1 MMTDAAAQGAPI
13 LEIRGLT
20 VNIKGAET
28 SRPIV
33 RDVDLVI
40 RPREAVGLIGESGS
54 GKSTVAL
61 AVLNYLA
68 ANLKVSAGEIRFR
81 GTIDL
86 FKAPRTI
93 FGSQIAHVAQDSM
106 AALNPIMRIGRQ
118 MGESLRW
125 HLGLTAEQARA
136 RAIELLDEVRLPN
149 AAAIL
154 EALPHELSG
163 GMQQRVCIAMAL
175 ACNPHLLVLDEPT
188 TGLDA
193 RTESAVL
200 ELLQDL
206 KTNRGLSILLISHN
220 LAAVADLADR
230 VAVMYAGR
238 AVESG
243 PTEELLRRPA
253 HRYTQMLLSAVP
265 KMEGDRPL
273 VDAPWQET
281 AFPKEGCAFRSRC
294 DLATEACAS
303 DETERAVGTQRVS
316 RCVRAEELVDGLC
329 PQDGDLALHPRKPLV
344 PAPDE
349 ILSVTDV
356 TFAYARS
363 RAAQASAPR
372 ALGNVDLVIRKGAIT
387 ALIGESG
394 SGKSTLARLIVGLMR
409 PHSGSIRLKD
419 KELAGLRRYPLEICR
434 RIQIVFQ
441 NVGGSLHPAK
451 RAQTLLARPFRLYEK
466 RSPNQGELH
475 QLLTPVGLRM
485 DLLQKRTRALSG
497 GERQRLALA
506 RATAPK
512 PDVLV
517 LDEAFSALDV
527 SMKVR
532 VARYLLEQAQ
542 ASDSGHLLVT
552 HELPFVRYLADGVVV
567 LYRGWA
573 CESGPS
579 NTLFAAP
586 HHPYT
591 ETLVWAARRLEGQ
604 KPARTDL
611 FRTDAS
617 LGKVAPVARQGCP
630 FHTACPRK
638 LGTICETEAP
648 PDQSTEAGHR
658 IACHIPLSQLES
670 IQKDEYAVGVRPVGV
685 TLEA

>member
-1 MMTDAAAQGAPI
+1 MMADAAAQETPV
-13 LEIRGLT
+13 LEIRGLS

-40 RPREAVGLIGESGS
+40 RPKEAVGLIGESGS

-68 ANLKVSAGEIRFR
+68 ANLEVSAGEIRFC

-86 FKAPRTI
+86 SRAPRTI
-93 FGSQIAHVAQDSM
+93 FGSQIAHVAQDPM

-118 MGESLRW
+118 MSESLRW
-125 HLGLTAEQARA
+125 HLRLTPEQARA

-175 ACNPHLLVLDEPT
+175 ACNPRLLVLDEPT

-200 ELLQDL
+200 ELLAEL
-206 KTNRGLSILLISHN
+206 KTHRDLSILLISHN

-230 VAVMYAGR
+230 VSVMYAGR
-238 AVESG
+238 TVESG
-243 PTEELLRRPA
+243 PTAELLHRPA

-273 VDAPWQET
+273 FDAPWQEA

-294 DLATEACAS
+294 DLAVEACAQ
-303 DETERAVGTQRVS
+303 DDMERSPGAQRLS
-316 RCVRAEELVDGLC
+316 RCVRAQELFGGFY
-329 PQDGDLALHPRKPLV
+329 PQDGGSALYPRKPPV
-344 PAPDE
+344 PALDK
-349 ILSVTDV
+349 ILSISDV
-356 TFAYARS
+356 SFAYART

-372 ALGNVDLVIRKGAIT
+372 ALDNVGLDIRKGAIT

-409 PHSGSIRLKD
+409 PHSGSIRLKE

-451 RAQTLLARPFRLYEK
+451 RAYTLLARPFRLYEK
-466 RSPNQGELH
+466 RSPTQSELRD
-475 QLLTPVGLRM
+475 LLTPVGLRV

-497 GERQRLALA
+497 GERQRIGLA
-506 RATAPK
+506 RATAPR

-532 VARYLLEQAQ
+532 VARYLLEQSR
-542 ASDSGHLLVT
+542 ASGSGHLLVT
-552 HELPFVRYLADGVVV
+552 HELPFVRYLADDVVV

-617 LGKVAPVARQGCP
+617 LGKVAPVARTGCP

-638 LGTICETEAP
+638 LGTLCETEAP
-648 PDQSTEAGHR
+648 PDRNTGAGHR
-658 IACHIPLSQLES
+658 IACHIPLSELES
-670 IQKDEYAVGVRPVGV
+670 IQKGEYTAG
-685 TLEA
+685 